1 MLTCPKSCGNEKKRQ
16 CGQVRLSF
24 VLVTIPGHHEHEA
37 RGFSPGRPISDDAAQ
52 TFYREKES
60 SQRRSLRTG
69 HRAILANSQ
78 QPIARL
84 TVALQNA
91 EILLR
96 QEKQVGEDNEVCAM
110 IRKSSLMTGEAGM
123 LEAAYSSCLKR
134 LRTRR

>member
-37 RGFSPGRPISDDAAQ
+37 RGF
-52 TFYREKES
+52 

-96 QEKQVGEDNEVCAM
+96 QEKQVGEDNKVCAM

-134 LRTRR
+134 PRTRR